1 MNSRKLATKVLD
13 SVLNGGAYS
22 NIALNNAFKTADLD
36 VKDKGLVTEIVYGT
50 IKYKQSIDDIIAL
63 YVKDINKI
71 DKEII
76 NVLRSAIYQI
86 KYLDKIPPYA
96 AVNEAVNI
104 AKKHSMGSSKFVNG
118 VLRNFLRNKEKEP
131 RFKDNKSKI
140 AFEYS
145 FPKWLVEFFTKQ
157 YGEDKALDILKGL
170 NMTPKLTVRV
180 NSLKSSYEELLEE
193 LETEGYDVSEG
204 FASPDAIV
212 INRGSSIE
220 GNKAFRDGKIFV
232 QDESAMLVS
241 SLLELEENMKVAD
254 LCSAPGGKSTHM
266 AELMNNKGEVYSFDI
281 HSNKLSLI
289 EDNAKRLG
297 IEIIKTEKQDAT
309 EYNSSLENAF
319 DRVLLDV
326 PCSGLGIIRKKPEIK
341 WQKDLK
347 SLKEIQSIQK
357 KILDNAWKYLK
368 PGGVMVYSTCT
379 LNKEENEENVRYLLN
394 NNEDCQIEK
403 IYIGTLPNFIYNVD
417 GTLTILPNEYMD
429 GFFIGKLR
437 KRQV

>member
-13 SVLNGGAYS
+13 SVLHDGAYS

-50 IKYKQSIDDIIAL
+50 IKYKQSIDDIISL

-104 AKKHSMGSSKFVNG
+104 AKKHSMSSSKFVNG
-118 VLRNFLRNKEKEP
+118 VLRNFLRNKDKEP
-131 RFKDNKSKI
+131 SFKDNKSKM
-140 AFEYS
+140 AFNYS
-145 FPKWLVEFFTKQ
+145 FPKWLVEFFMKQ
-157 YGEDKALDILKGL
+157 YGEDIAMDILKGL
-170 NMTPKLTVRV
+170 NMTPKITVRV
-180 NSLKSSYEELLEE
+180 NSLKTNYEELFEE

-204 FASPDAIV
+204 YASPDAIV

-220 GNKAFRDGKIFV
+220 GNKAFREGKIFV

-241 SLLELEENMKVAD
+241 SLLDLEENMKVAD
-254 LCSAPGGKSTHM
+254 LCSAPGGKSTHI
-266 AELMNNKGEVYSFDI
+266 AELMNNIGEVYSFDI

-289 EDNAKRLG
+289 KDNAKRLG
-297 IEIIKTEKQDAT
+297 IEIIKTEEQDAT
-309 EYNSSLENAF
+309 EYNSSLENTF

-368 PGGVMVYSTCT
+368 PGGIMVYSTCT
-379 LNKEENEENVRYLLN
+379 LNKAENEENVRYLLN

-403 IYIGTLPNFIYNVD
+403 IYIGTLPNFIYNEE